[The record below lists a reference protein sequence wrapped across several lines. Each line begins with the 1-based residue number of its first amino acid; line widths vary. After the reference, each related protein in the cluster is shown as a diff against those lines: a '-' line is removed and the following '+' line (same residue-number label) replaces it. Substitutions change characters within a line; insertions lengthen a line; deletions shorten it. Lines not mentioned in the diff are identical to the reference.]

1 MYDAYKR
8 KDLEAILGLLETE
21 IEIYQTT
28 AVPWGGRYRGREG
41 TQQFLGRLMAHVDSV
56 VEIEELFDAGERVV
70 EIGRSLGWVK
80 GTNRKFDVRGPR
92 LGAAGR
98 KDCVAPVASRHSRD
112 VGSARTIKLWTRKP
126 CAQCGRVGS
135 RRWRVS

>member
-80 GTNRKFDVRGPR
+80 GTNRKFDVREVHVWELRDGKIASLQSHLDTPAM
-92 LGAAGR
+92 LAAL
-98 KDCVAPVASRHSRD
+98 AP
-112 VGSARTIKLWTRKP
+112 
-126 CAQCGRVGS
+126 
-135 RRWRVS
+135 

>member
-80 GTNRKFDVRGPR
+80 GPT
-92 LGAAGR
+92 
-98 KDCVAPVASRHSRD
+98 
-112 VGSARTIKLWTRKP
+112 GSST
-126 CAQCGRVGS
+126 CGRSTSGS
-135 RRWRVS
+135 CGTERLRRSSRI